1 MGRIGGVAVANKR
14 MFSVDVTETD
24 AFLEMPLT
32 AQALYFHLG
41 MRGDD
46 DGFVSNPRSIVRVSG
61 CSESDLATLAQSG
74 YIITFRSG
82 VIVISDWKVN
92 NYLRGDR
99 YKTTVFQNELSMLE
113 ETANKRYVLAHGA
126 KRSTV
131 GIPND
136 NQVATQ
142 YRVEKSRVAVVDKT
156 TAAAAGSRIDPD
168 LAKIVQ
174 QYEQTIGQ
182 FPRSALD
189 KLQGYRSSIPTE
201 VMCKAFDEAA
211 ESGHRSWKYVNGILK
226 SWQAD
231 GVRTLGDVETRRD
244 ARKKAKEPAGEDW
257 QKMEVLR

>member
-61 CSESDLATLAQSG
+61 CSESDLTILAQSG

-156 TAAAAGSRIDPD
+156 AAAAAGSRIDPD
-168 LAKIVQ
+168 LEKIVQ
-174 QYEQTIGQ
+174 QFEQTIGQ

-189 KLQGYRSSIPTE
+189 KLQNYRSSIPTE
-201 VMCKAFDEAA
+201 VICKAFAEAA

-231 GVRTLGDVETRRD
+231 GVCTLGDVETRRD